1 MKNRTIIGII
11 CIVLAAAIMFGLTPL
26 VNTIASGKIEVMQ
39 VLRRIEPGQAI
50 TAEDIAKV
58 QIGSFGIKDTVIRD
72 EKQLI
77 GKYAAVTIVPD
88 NCIYPDMISEQS
100 DSADHVF
107 RQLNGSQIAISI
119 TISTFANGLS
129 GKLQNGD
136 IVSAVIVSEN
146 ESAIPAELTYL
157 RVITTTTS
165 KGTDSDQL
173 TANEDGNTDL
183 PATATL
189 MVTPAQAKL
198 LALHDRKSHIY
209 LTLVYR
215 GDTEIA
221 QKFLD
226 AQAVVLAKTGDENE

>member
-77 GKYAAVTIVPD
+77 GKYSAVTIVPD

-129 GKLQNGD
+129 GKLQNED

-146 ESAIPAELTYL
+146 ESAIPA
-157 RVITTTTS
+157 
-165 KGTDSDQL
+165 
-173 TANEDGNTDL
+173 N
-183 PATATL
+183 
-189 MVTPAQAKL
+189 
-198 LALHDRKSHIY
+198 
-209 LTLVYR
+209 
-215 GDTEIA
+215 
-221 QKFLD
+221 
-226 AQAVVLAKTGDENE
+226 